1 MKITVKNTAAST
13 TKAKVLVVFATNK
26 KLSAA
31 ANELNK
37 ALDGALAAMH
47 KRATFSGEAGT
58 GIVLPTPAYANAEAV
73 VLAGVPAKGMTALAA
88 SKVANYIASTL
99 HAQKLADAA
108 IFVDAGATDDNG
120 KQLGLII
127 ARELVAKSYTPDM
140 CKSGK
145 RAKADLKRVA
155 LISDDTKVRNALK
168 ASAEQGAASG
178 LGHNEARELGDLPG
192 NICTPTFLANRAK
205 AMAKATPKLTTKIL
219 DEKQMKALGMN
230 SLLSVSQGS
239 AQPAKLII
247 MEYKGGKKDEK
258 PTVLVGKGLTFDS
271 GGISIKPGAAMD
283 EMKYDMGGAA
293 AVFGAMVSAI
303 ELGLKSNIVA
313 VVAAAENM
321 PSSTATKPGDIF
333 TSMKGLT
340 IEVLNTDAEGRLVLC
355 DALTYVER
363 YKPKAVIDLATL
375 TGACVIALG
384 SKATGLY
391 ANDQKLANRLLEAGE
406 STFDRAWQ
414 MPLWDEYQPMLKSN
428 FADLANI
435 GGREAGSVTAAC
447 FLSRFAEEYNWAHL
461 DIAGSA
467 WQSGA
472 NKGATGRPVS
482 LLIEYLKKHA

>member
-1 MKITVKNTAAST
+1 MKITVKNTAIDSV
-13 TKAKVLVVFATNK
+13 KSKIVVVFANSK
-26 KLSAA
+26 SLSKTAA
-31 ANELNK
+31 V
-37 ALDGALAAMH
+37 LDKSLSGALSAMH
-47 KRATFSGEAGT
+47 KREVFSGEAGT
-58 GIVLPTPAYANAEAV
+58 GVVIPTPGNKQHEV
-73 VLAGVPAKGMTALAA
+73 VILAGNGGESLSALAV
-88 SKVANYIASTL
+88 SKVADFLASSL
-99 HAQKLADAA
+99 CAQKLADAT
-108 IFVDAGATDDNG
+108 IFTDSLAANDGAE
-120 KQLGLII
+120 QLGVVI
-127 ARELVAKSYTPDM
+127 ARSLIEATYTPDM

-145 RAKADLKRVA
+145 RAKTALKRVA
-155 LISDDTKVRNALK
+155 ISDADTKTRNALK
-168 ASAEQGAASG
+168 RGAAQGAASG

-205 AMAKATPKLTTKIL
+205 GMAKKAPKLTTKVL

-247 MEYKGGKKDEK
+247 MEYKGGKRGDK

-293 AVFGAMVSAI
+293 AVFGAVVSAM
-303 ELGLKSNIVA
+303 ELELPINLTA

-321 PSSTATKPGDIF
+321 PSSTASKPGDIF
-333 TSMKGLT
+333 TTMKGLT
-340 IEVLNTDAEGRLVLC
+340 VEVLNTDAEGRLVLC

-363 YKPKAVIDLATL
+363 FKPKAVIDLATL

-391 ANDQKLANRLLEAGE
+391 ANDQGLADKLLAAGE
-406 STFDRAWQ
+406 ATFDRAWQ
-414 MPLWDEYQPMLKSN
+414 MPLWDEYHPMLKSN

-447 FLSRFAEEYNWAHL
+447 FLSRFTEEYPWAHL

-467 WQSGA
+467 WNSGA

-482 LLIEYLKKHA
+482 LLIEYLKQHA